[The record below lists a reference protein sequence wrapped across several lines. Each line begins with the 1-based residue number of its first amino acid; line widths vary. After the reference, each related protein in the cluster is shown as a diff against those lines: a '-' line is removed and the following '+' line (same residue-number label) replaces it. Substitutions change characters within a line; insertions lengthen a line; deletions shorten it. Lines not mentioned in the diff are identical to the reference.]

1 MRSLF
6 VTPEC
11 APLTKTGGLGDVSA
25 ALPAAL
31 RGLGLDVRVLLP
43 GYNAVLSGIPDAVE
57 VARLGE
63 SRLLEAGHLLVLDNA
78 RLYRRDGGPYV
89 DAAGRDWPDNAL
101 RFGELCRTAALL
113 AGASS
118 PLSWKPDVVHCND
131 WPTALVPVYLADTER
146 RAATVMTVHNL
157 AFQGVFDAAVMPA
170 LGLPAA
176 RFTLEGLEFHGQLS
190 FLKGGLA
197 YADAITTVSPTY
209 AREILTPEHGCG
221 LDGFLRTRSAILTGI
236 ANGIDTSVWNPEND
250 RYIRRTFG
258 RDSVERKSENKLALQ
273 ERMGL
278 APNADTLLFGMVARL
293 TPQKGVDLVLELADH
308 IPGQLAVLGTGAR
321 ELEEAL
327 QAAARRHPDRV
338 AFVRGFDEALAHI
351 VEAGADAFLMP
362 SRFEPCGLN
371 QMYSQRYG
379 TLPVARATGGLADT
393 ILDGETGFLFDAAEP
408 AALGAA
414 LGRAAELYE
423 EKQRWRRMQRDAMSR
438 DFSWAAP
445 ARRYAAL
452 YSRLASAV
460 AA

>member
-31 RGLGLDVRVLLP
+31 RALGLEVRVLLP
-43 GYNAVLSGIPDAVE
+43 GYTEVLDGIRDAVE

-63 SRLLEAGHLLVLDNA
+63 SRVLEAGHFLVLDNP
-78 RLYRRDGGPYV
+78 RLYRRDGGPYL

-101 RFGELCRTAALL
+101 RFGELCRAAATL
-113 AGASS
+113 AGARP

-131 WPTALVPVYLADTER
+131 WPSGLVPVYLADAEHK
-146 RAATVMTVHNL
+146 AATVMTVHNL
-157 AFQGVFDAAVMPA
+157 AFQGLFDASLLAV
-170 LGLPAA
+170 LGVPAA
-176 RFTLEGLEFHGQLS
+176 RYSLDGLEFHGRMS

-221 LDGFLRTRSAILTGI
+221 LDGFLRTRAAILSGI
-236 ANGIDTSVWNPEND
+236 ANGIDTAVWNPESD
-250 RYIRRTFG
+250 RYIARPFG
-258 RDSVERKSENKLALQ
+258 KETLERKSENKLALQ
-273 ERMGL
+273 ARMRL
-278 APNADTLLFGMVARL
+278 APDPDTLLFGMVARL
-293 TPQKGVDLVLELADH
+293 TPQKGIDLVLALADR
-308 IPGQLAVLGTGAR
+308 IPGQLAVLGAGAR
-321 ELEEAL
+321 ELEDGL
-327 QAAARRHPDRV
+327 QAAAARHAGRIG
-338 AFVRGFDEALAHI
+338 FIRGFDEALAHAI
-351 VEAGADAFLMP
+351 EAGADAFLMP
-362 SRFEPCGLN
+362 SRFEPSGLN

-393 ILDGETGFLFDAAEP
+393 ILDGETGFLFHAAEP

-414 LGRAAELYE
+414 IGRAAEVYAAP
-423 EKQRWRRMQRDAMSR
+423 QRWRRMQRDAMTR

>member
-1 MRSLF
+1 
-6 VTPEC
+6 
-11 APLTKTGGLGDVSA
+11 
-25 ALPAAL
+25 
-31 RGLGLDVRVLLP
+31 
-43 GYNAVLSGIPDAVE
+43 
-57 VARLGE
+57 
-63 SRLLEAGHLLVLDNA
+63 
-78 RLYRRDGGPYV
+78 
-89 DAAGRDWPDNAL
+89 
-101 RFGELCRTAALL
+101 
-113 AGASS
+113 
-118 PLSWKPDVVHCND
+118 
-131 WPTALVPVYLADTER
+131 
-146 RAATVMTVHNL
+146 
-157 AFQGVFDAAVMPA
+157 
-170 LGLPAA
+170 
-176 RFTLEGLEFHGQLS
+176 
-190 FLKGGLA
+190 
-197 YADAITTVSPTY
+197 
-209 AREILTPEHGCG
+209 
-221 LDGFLRTRSAILTGI
+221 
-236 ANGIDTSVWNPEND
+236 
-250 RYIRRTFG
+250 
-258 RDSVERKSENKLALQ
+258 
-273 ERMGL
+273 MGL